1 MTMEKHKT
9 ARRLTDSGLET
20 WLIFTKAVDLPDF
33 ASFPLLGDDGGRA
46 LLAEYYADHLRV
58 AERVG
63 TGIVL
68 ETPTWR
74 ASADW
79 GERLGHDAADLDRIN
94 REAIAFL
101 RSLGDEVPGVEMEV
115 SGNFG
120 PRGDGYDP
128 AELSSPED
136 AERYHRAQAESFAAE
151 GADRLTMLTC
161 THVGEG
167 IGFVRAAA
175 ATGLP
180 VTLSFTVETDGRLP
194 SGQGLAEAID
204 EVDAATDGVVASFG
218 VNCAHPDHFDEV
230 LDPSLP
236 AIARLGLVRSNAS
249 RMSHAELDEAE
260 ELDDGDPCELA
271 DHYALLTDRLPN
283 LEVLG
288 GCCGTDVRHVDA
300 IAAACIGSDTA
311 GVVLLQGC

>member
-1 MTMEKHKT
+1 MA
-9 ARRLTDSGLET
+9 ARLLTDSGLET
-20 WLIFTKAVDLPDF
+20 WLLFHKGIDLPDF
-33 ASFPLLGDDGGRA
+33 ASFPLLEDDGGRA
-46 LLAEYYADHLRV
+46 ALAEYFLDHLRV
-58 AERVG
+58 ADQAG

-79 GERLGHDAADLDRIN
+79 GGRLGYDAAALDRAN
-94 REAIAFL
+94 RGSVALL
-101 RSLGDEVPGVEMEV
+101 RELGAEVPGVDLSV

-128 AELSSPED
+128 AELLAPDD
-136 AERYHRAQAESFAAE
+136 AEAYHRAQAASFAAE

-194 SGQGLAEAID
+194 SGQPLAEAIE

-218 VNCAHPDHFDEV
+218 LNCAHPDHFDAV
-230 LDPSLP
+230 LDPSSP
-236 AIARLGLVRSNAS
+236 AIGRLGLLRSNAS

-260 ELDDGDPCELA
+260 ELDDGDPEELGGQ
-271 DHYALLTDRLPN
+271 YAALIERLPN
-283 LEVLG
+283 LQVLG
-288 GCCGTDVRHVDA
+288 GCCGTDVRHVHA
-300 IAAACIGSDTA
+300 IAAAC
-311 GVVLLQGC
+311 V